1 MSRLKSLVA
10 RVARGRGH
18 GAQREERPS
27 RKLKGKR
34 RVCLELV
41 WMSQSKGRQVAHK
54 VPGVLPPGAQGAV
67 NHSHRKGLG
76 GRSKLLN

>member
-1 MSRLKSLVA
+1 
-10 RVARGRGH
+10 
-18 GAQREERPS
+18 
-27 RKLKGKR
+27 
-34 RVCLELV
+34 
-41 WMSQSKGRQVAHK
+41 MSQSKGRQVAHK